1 MTLCLLSMIVAAHS
15 FKCIF
20 IYETVYYYEIAS
32 PNHHIIRNTFLSY
45 VGFGIV
51 LTPEIINPYLIF
63 RMNNSEK

>member
-1 MTLCLLSMIVAAHS
+1 M
-15 FKCIF
+15 K
-20 IYETVYYYEIAS
+20 IAS

-63 RMNNSEK
+63 RMNNSEKWNIKKINMC